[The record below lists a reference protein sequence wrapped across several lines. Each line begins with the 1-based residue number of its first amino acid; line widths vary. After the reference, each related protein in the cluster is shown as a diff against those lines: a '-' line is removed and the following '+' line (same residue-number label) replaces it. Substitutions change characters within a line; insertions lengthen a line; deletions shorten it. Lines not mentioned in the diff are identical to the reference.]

1 MNLIMDEI
9 MEFLKETSHSYE
21 LVQFEID
28 TLLKSVKN
36 NVGISKFRTGLTQF
50 VPKLD
55 LQTGL
60 LRPDLTTVAQSS
72 PDMHKYVLKVS
83 MDRSEIY

>member
-21 LVQFEID
+21 LVQFEFD

-36 NVGISKFRTGLTQF
+36 NVGISKFRKGLT
-50 VPKLD
+50 
-55 LQTGL
+55 
-60 LRPDLTTVAQSS
+60 
-72 PDMHKYVLKVS
+72 
-83 MDRSEIY
+83 